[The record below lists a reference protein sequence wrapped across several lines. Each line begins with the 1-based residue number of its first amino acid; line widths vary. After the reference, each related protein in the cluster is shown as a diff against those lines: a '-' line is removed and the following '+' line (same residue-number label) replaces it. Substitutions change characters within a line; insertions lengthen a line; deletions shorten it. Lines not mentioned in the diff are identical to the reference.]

1 MGEINNCTMNYA
13 LILYAACSVTGHTIT
28 KKEANAFLQAKSG
41 AKMRVRRT
49 PIPPELRGRHII
61 LHDGE
66 YIEVNMEEYLSE
78 GEYDNFGS
86 YEEEEYIEREM
97 GYWLIRSADYE
108 EEEELSRYDTWYYEK
123 YEEYGDLYDLETSMQ
138 YPEVYEEKKER
149 IF

>member
-1 MGEINNCTMNYA
+1 MGEMGNCTMNYA

-49 PIPPELRGRHII
+49 PIPPEIRGSQHFTE
-61 LHDGE
+61 HFT
-66 YIEVNMEEYLSE
+66 EVNIEEYLSE

-86 YEEEEYIEREM
+86 YEEEEYIEQEL
-97 GYWLIRSADYE
+97 GWSLIRSAEYE
-108 EEEELSRYDTWYYEK
+108 EEEEYYGYVDWYYEK

-138 YPEVYEEKKER
+138 YPEVSEEKNER
-149 IF
+149 W